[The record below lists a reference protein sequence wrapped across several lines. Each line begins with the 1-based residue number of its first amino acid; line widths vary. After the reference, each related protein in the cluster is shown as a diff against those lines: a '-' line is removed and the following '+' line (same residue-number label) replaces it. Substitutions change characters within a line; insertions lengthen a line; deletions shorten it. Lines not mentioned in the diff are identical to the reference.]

1 MKKQLLLLFLLL
13 SNAFMASAGTNPP
26 SGTIFYVSPLCQTS
40 PTQSVI
46 TNALTPGGTF
56 SAFPGGLTI
65 DVINGNIFPSQSDS
79 GNYTVTYTIP
89 PSGVDP
95 AFVTTTNVIIVP
107 TLVPQFSFTNTTICA
122 GSVGP
127 FLPATSFNGITG
139 TWLPPVIDLT
149 VSSTYIFIPN
159 PGQCAEQTTIYV
171 AVLALPTAMISASG
185 DNVIFIG
192 TPNATVTYMYNGG
205 SYQTITLDSA
215 GNGSISLLPNSGPTT
230 ICLVSAES
238 NGILN
243 CTAPLVGCATVLAN
257 SQFYFS
263 DLTYSPNPVADV
275 LHIESKDMIKD
286 VTVFNIMV
294 QKILQQKFD
303 NLDVRLQLSQLKAGN
318 YFIKLESDNKSQV
331 IKVIKE

>member
-26 SGTIFYVSPLCQTS
+26 GGTIFYVSPVCQTS

-46 TNALTPGGTF
+46 TNGLTPGGTF

-65 DVINGNIFPSQSDS
+65 DSINGNIFPSQSDS
-79 GNYTVTYTIP
+79 GNYMVTYTIP
-89 PSGVDP
+89 SSGVDP

-107 TLVPQFSFTNTTICA
+107 TMVPQFGFTTTTICA

-127 FLPATSFNGITG
+127 TLPATSFNGITG

-149 VSSTYIFIPN
+149 VSSAYVFIPN

-171 AVLALPTAMISASG
+171 AVVALPTAMISASG

-192 TPNATVTYMYNGG
+192 TPNATVTYIYNGE
-205 SYQTITLDSA
+205 SFQTITLDSA
-215 GNGSISLLPNSGPTT
+215 GTASISLPPNSGPTT
-230 ICLVSAES
+230 ICLVSAAS

-243 CTAPLVGCATVLAN
+243 CTASLVGCATVLAN
-257 SQFYFS
+257 SQFDFS
-263 DLTYSPNPVADV
+263 DLTYSPNPVADMLDV
-275 LHIESKDMIKD
+275 ASKDMIKD
-286 VTVFNIMV
+286 VTVFNIMG
-294 QKILQQKFD
+294 QKILQQHFD
-303 NLDVRLQLSQLKAGN
+303 SLDVRVPLGQLKAGN
-318 YFIKLESDNKSQV
+318 YFVKLESDNKAQV